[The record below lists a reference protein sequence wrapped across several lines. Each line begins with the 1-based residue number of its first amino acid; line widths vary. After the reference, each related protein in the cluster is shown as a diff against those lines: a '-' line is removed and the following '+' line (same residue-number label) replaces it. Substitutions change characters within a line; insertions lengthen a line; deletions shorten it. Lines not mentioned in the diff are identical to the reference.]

1 MFGRRNTMSNLQ
13 SILGG
18 AAWMAVATLLML
30 ATFEPAPSPI
40 SDTQFAAVKIAAGFA
55 DI

>member
-1 MFGRRNTMSNLQ
+1 MTNLQ

-18 AAWMAVATLLML
+18 AAWMAVATLMML
-30 ATFEPAPSPI
+30 AALEPAPSPI
-40 SDTQFAAVKIAAGFA
+40 GETEFAAVKIAAGFA

>member
-1 MFGRRNTMSNLQ
+1 MMTNMR

-18 AAWMAVATLLML
+18 AAWMAVATLLLL
-30 ATFEPAPSPI
+30 ATFEPTPSPL
-40 SDTQFAAVKIAAGFA
+40 SETQFAAAKVAAGFA

>member
-1 MFGRRNTMSNLQ
+1 MSNLQ

-18 AAWMAVATLLML
+18 AVWATVAALLLL
-30 ATFEPAPSPI
+30 ATFEPAPSAI

-55 DI
+55 EI

>member
-1 MFGRRNTMSNLQ
+1 MSNMQ

-18 AAWMAVATLLML
+18 AVWMAVATLLLL

-40 SDTQFAAVKIAAGFA
+40 NDTQFAAVKIAAGFA
-55 DI
+55 EI

>member
-1 MFGRRNTMSNLQ
+1 MSNLQ

-18 AAWMAVATLLML
+18 AVWSTVATLLLL

-40 SDTQFAAVKIAAGFA
+40 DEAQFAAVKIAAGFA
-55 DI
+55 EI